1 MDTLDWL
8 VTVTAAIT
16 IPATLRMIARRGENA
31 DCDERDAER
40 VREHEA
46 RTLTPFPN
54 HDASTVRAVANDNGR
69 AKLRRT
75 A

>member
-31 DCDERDAER
+31 DWDEREATQ
-40 VREHEA
+40 VRDEA
-46 RTLTPFPN
+46 PTPFPN

-69 AKLRRT
+69 AKVKV
-75 A
+75 AS